1 MSLSKSESDII
12 LNRANVALS
21 RSQRLVAS
29 WLPQES
35 TDELATTKTEEE
47 LQREE
52 DEIFTAVPETHGHL
66 VLKIEKIQT
75 RRRRPLPQKAADG
88 SWNRTELDSND
99 KLRKQLLG
107 KNYDRVMKAKAAQKA
122 AVAGSTTTA
131 GSVSAAGNNAG
142 AGAVEEDDE
151 DDDEDG
157 RSAMIGRKK
166 NMRGPGAGAGV
177 GPARKKKKKGGN
189 VVEDVFASPVVGA
202 GADTGTDT
210 QDSTQTATAEEE
222 NVPSEPTPAP
232 ARSKGRK
239 KATSYLDELLA
250 ERAKKRKKR

>member
-1 MSLSKSESDII
+1 MSLSKSESDVI

-29 WLPQES
+29 WLPQQS
-35 TDELATTKTEEE
+35 SDELANTKTDEE

-52 DEIFTAVPETHGHL
+52 DEIFTAVPET
-66 VLKIEKIQT
+66 
-75 RRRRPLPQKAADG
+75 PLPQKAADG

-122 AVAGSTTTA
+122 AVPGSTTTA
-131 GSVSAAGNNAG
+131 GSVAGNNTG
-142 AGAVEEDDE
+142 AATGAADEDDE

-157 RSAMIGRKK
+157 RSAMIGKKK
-166 NMRGPGAGAGV
+166 NMRGPGAGAGPV
-177 GPARKKKKKGGN
+177 RKKKKGGI
-189 VVEDVFASPVVGA
+189 VVEDVFASPAADA
-202 GADTGTDT
+202 GAEDTTR
-210 QDSTQTATAEEE
+210 TAEEE
-222 NVPSEPTPAP
+222 SVPLEPASAPAP